1 MYHVPVP
8 GQLHR
13 GSACRVLLHQK
24 ETGINTKQLYW
35 SCARRN
41 YNYIGHICHLYT
53 PTCVTCL
60 IVKADDARW
69 NPINIRQNSV
79 QAYADYQRRVNMF
92 FPGPRRE
99 WCISRCKYGQINI
112 RHLCICC
119 ESELRAHIKLDRI
132 EQRQKWWQENGCFWC
147 PSWFPCYSSQP
158 YPPWTSTSFHI
169 MGLLIVLPT
178 IL

>member
-24 ETGINTKQLYW
+24 ETGIIQKNCTGAVPAEITITLDT
-35 SCARRN
+35 SV
-41 YNYIGHICHLYT
+41 IYT

-119 ESELRAHIKLDRI
+119 ESELRAHIKLDWI

>member
-1 MYHVPVP
+1 MIDGWWPLDHSRWDLVGASSLSSTPCTRLVGFKKNGWLDIEMYHVPVP

-99 WCISRCKYGQINI
+99 WCISRCKYGQINN

-119 ESELRAHIKLDRI
+119 ESELRAHT
-132 EQRQKWWQENGCFWC
+132 
-147 PSWFPCYSSQP
+147 Y
-158 YPPWTSTSFHI
+158 
-169 MGLLIVLPT
+169 
-178 IL
+178 